1 MNREHALFDA
11 DRCVAV
17 TPSDTAP
24 ALVVLE
30 AEMLLKSAD
39 GERAVK
45 AEDFFIGPAVDITRM
60 TTREPGEILIAI
72 RIPNTWAGAK
82 FYFEKVAD
90 RQTWDFPLVNVAAAL
105 VVSDGVVERARVAC
119 GGVACTPRLLAVV
132 GDVVSGKA
140 VDDQLAQLAGQSVT
154 RGARPLN
161 YNHFKVPL
169 MQNLVRRAVR
179 DAA

>member
-1 MNREHALFDA
+1 
-11 DRCVAV
+11 V
-17 TPSDTAP
+17 
-24 ALVVLE
+24 
-30 AEMLLKSAD
+30 
-39 GERAVK
+39 
-45 AEDFFIGPAVDITRM
+45 I
-60 TTREPGEILIAI
+60 
-72 RIPNTWAGAK
+72 
-82 FYFEKVAD
+82 
-90 RQTWDFPLVNVAAAL
+90 
-105 VVSDGVVERARVAC
+105 ERARVAC

-132 GDVVSGKA
+132 GDVVRGKA